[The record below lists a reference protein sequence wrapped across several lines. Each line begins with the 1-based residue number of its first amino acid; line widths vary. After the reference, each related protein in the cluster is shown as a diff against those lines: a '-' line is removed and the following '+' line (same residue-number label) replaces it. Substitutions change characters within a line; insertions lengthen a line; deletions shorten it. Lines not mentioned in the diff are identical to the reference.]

1 MDRSLRSTRKL
12 KNSKQEAESKRLG
25 RWEVDA
31 LVQNSSGDAD
41 TTSESRKFEEAVMEV
56 FVVTWRRFLLL
67 S

>member
-25 RWEVDA
+25 IWEVDA